1 MLALR
6 ECAASRRVVDGLVA
20 SAPSG
25 AEVVASAAAVGAWVW
40 AGRAVCVLPH
50 NYNYG
55 A

>member
-6 ECAASRRVVDGLVA
+6 ECAASRRVVGGLVA

-25 AEVVASAAAVGAWVW
+25 AEVVASAAAFGACFG

-50 NYNYG
+50 NCNYG